1 MELPVWFEITTFVGL
16 TVLLLADLAIVARRP
31 HEPSVK
37 EATLWVS
44 FYVSLALI
52 FGLVLRAVT
61 NGHVATEFYAG
72 WLTEYSLS
80 VDNLFVFVI
89 IMARFQVPRK
99 LQQEALMVGIIIALV
114 LRGIFILL
122 GAAVIE
128 RFIWVFYIFGAFLVY
143 TAINLV
149 RHRGEEDDYEEN
161 AFIRRMRK
169 VLPITKDF
177 HGAKIRVT
185 ENGKKFWT
193 PMIVVF
199 LALGTTDL
207 LFALDSIPAI
217 FGLTQEPFIV
227 FTANVFALMGLRQ
240 LYFLLGGLLKRLVYL
255 SLGLAVIL
263 AFIGV
268 KLILEALHE
277 NSCRSS
283 TAASPSSACPT
294 IPIWLSLTIIL
305 GVLVIATVASLLKT
319 RGELVDADEPAVDE
333 ETAKQCRRAVP
344 RRPPP
349 RRPRWPRRPT
359 RSAPPLSRPVPPG
372 RRPASVG
379 RHAADRPRPPPDP
392 GRPDRVAGR
401 PDRRRRRHPARPRG
415 RRVPQPALGGP
426 HRRLGAGPAA
436 DQRPPRRRPGVLA
449 GRPLAGL
456 PERRAGR
463 QTAGRTSCPPPAGR
477 RAG

>member
-1 MELPVWFEITTFVGL
+1 VELPVWFEIATFVGL

-37 EATLWVS
+37 EASLWVS

-52 FGLVLRAVT
+52 FGVVILAVT
-61 NGHVATEFYAG
+61 NGQFATEFYAG

-99 LQQEALMVGIIIALV
+99 LQQEALMVGIIIALI

-128 RFIWVFYIFGAFLVY
+128 RFTWVFYIFGAFLVY

-149 RHRGEEDDYEEN
+149 RHRGEEDEYEEN

-169 VLPITKDF
+169 VLPITQDY
-177 HGAKIRVT
+177 HGSKIRVT
-185 ENGKKFWT
+185 QDGKKYWT

-217 FGLTQEPFIV
+217 FGLTKEAFIV

-255 SLGLAVIL
+255 SMGLAVIL

-268 KLILEALHE
+268 KLVMEALHTNE
-277 NSCRSS
+277 LPFINGGEHIESV
-283 TAASPSSACPT
+283 PE

-305 GVLVIATVASLLKT
+305 GVLVVATVASLVKT
-319 RGELVDADEPAVDE
+319 RGQLPPAAPATGGGSVVGPEAGAEAEAELAAEADEE
-333 ETAKQCRRAVP
+333 H
-344 RRPPP
+344 
-349 RRPRWPRRPT
+349 T
-359 RSAPPLSRPVPPG
+359 RS
-372 RRPASVG
+372 
-379 RHAADRPRPPPDP
+379 
-392 GRPDRVAGR
+392 
-401 PDRRRRRHPARPRG
+401 
-415 RRVPQPALGGP
+415 
-426 HRRLGAGPAA
+426 
-436 DQRPPRRRPGVLA
+436 
-449 GRPLAGL
+449 
-456 PERRAGR
+456 
-463 QTAGRTSCPPPAGR
+463 
-477 RAG
+477 